1 MDIFEDLG
9 KYFSPFMS
17 KKYCLY
23 FYILSIITGI
33 IFIFTLITGA
43 VSFIKNYKK
52 LNNVLMLNW
61 LILMANL
68 FVAYFV
74 NRLLYSMCYNSLY

>member
-1 MDIFEDLG
+1 MDFFDDLG

-23 FYILSIITGI
+23 FYILSVITGI
-33 IFIFTLITGA
+33 LLALTVLTGMI
-43 VSFIKNYKK
+43 SFIKNYKK
-52 LNNVLMLNW
+52 INNVLLLNW
-61 LILMANL
+61 LLLVANF